1 MHLHVLRIVISF
13 EGDCMKKIFSKK
25 ERKILSTQLL
35 EQYFKV
41 DGKKLIADL
50 YFDTF
55 SELVEQNI
63 GDDTVEKLNG
73 TLFDKLTEIF
83 ELIPSKYE
91 ITVNVHIRD
100 FGNYSLEEAEK
111 IIKNNIGLKVYSY
124 TLERRRKKILRLSLF
139 GGGVALLLASYFM
152 GELNLPQIFF
162 DVINISGTLLVWE
175 SADITLIERGVDAKN
190 AIQYVKKFKGI
201 NLMQA

>member
-1 MHLHVLRIVISF
+1 
-13 EGDCMKKIFSKK
+13 MKKIFSKK

-124 TLERRRKKILRLSLF
+124 TLERRRKKILGLSLF
-139 GGGVALLLASYFM
+139 GGGVALLLVSYFM

-190 AIQYVKKFKGI
+190 ARQYIKKFKGI